1 MTREFAT
8 DQVSPTAVASRST
21 AVAPR
26 LREYLPATPLVTF
39 GAFGDELGVEMLVK
53 CEHQQ
58 RTGSFKARG
67 ALAKSLTLS
76 VDQLRRGVVTASTG
90 NHGLGVA
97 NAMATLGG
105 HCLVFVPENASETK
119 VAALRR
125 FGAEIHAE
133 GTDSGVLE
141 TVARAHAAEHGLT
154 YLSPYNDVDVVAGKG
169 TTAVEILE
177 QLDGRG
183 VDRRGVDAVFVAV
196 GGGGL
201 ISGVAA
207 VLKERLPGVRVVGAS
222 PSLDAAMAA
231 SIQAG
236 RVVTVDARPS
246 LSDGTAGSIEEGALT
261 LALCQTLVDD
271 WLLIDEPEIQAALR
285 TVIDTEHALVEG
297 AAAVAFAA
305 ARRLRDEIKGQRI
318 AVVSCGGNISA
329 TTLAQALTATP

>member
-1 MTREFAT
+1 MTREVAT
-8 DQVSPTAVASRST
+8 DQLTSSAVASRSA

-26 LREYLPATPLVTF
+26 LREHLPVTPLVTF
-39 GAFGDELGVEMLVK
+39 GAFGDEVGVEMLVK

-76 VDQLRRGVVTASTG
+76 ADQLRRGVVTASTG

-119 VAALRR
+119 IAALRR
-125 FGAEIHAE
+125 LGADIHAE
-133 GTDSGVLE
+133 GNDSGALE
-141 TVARAHAAEHGLT
+141 PVARAHAAEHGLT
-154 YLSPYNDVDVVAGKG
+154 YLSPYNDVDVVAGQG
-169 TTAVEILE
+169 TTAVEILD

-183 VDRRGVDAVFVAV
+183 LDAVFVAV

-207 VLKERLPGVRVVGAS
+207 VLRERLPGVRVVGAS

-231 SIQAG
+231 SIRAG

-246 LSDGTAGSIEEGALT
+246 LSDGTAGSIEAGALT

-271 WLLIDEPEIQAALR
+271 WLLIDEPEIRAALR
-285 TVIDTEHALVEG
+285 TVIDTEHVLIEG

-305 ARRLRDEIKGQRI
+305 ASRLREEIRGQRI
-318 AVVSCGGNISA
+318 AVISCGGNISA
-329 TTLAQALTATP
+329 TTLVQALTPTP